1 MGVKKDKPTVL
12 QPLSCYDARNKQ
24 TIFLENSMASKTRI
38 AITTLAVVVI
48 SAVAFIPKVIGLGIH
63 DLTIN
68 NLIALIPSEA
78 DSRLVID
85 ESTFDSGWFSS
96 TATVSANYTPF
107 GAESITVNFDFTI
120 KHGPILLTN
129 DGLRFGIAYAE
140 ITPNIADTLPIF
152 GTAIDLSFPDTLLEL
167 YAGFDQSLL
176 IGITVEPLSHATNN
190 EEFEFAGL
198 SASFLA
204 RADQSAELL
213 VNIGKLSV
221 KENLDNLAFTIDGID
236 LISKSTRIS
245 DILAPTLATFSIP
258 NIKIS
263 APATLTI
270 SNILA
275 STELRASSNANA
287 VQLTQHIATQ
297 SIVGD
302 SPLQSFDWQ
311 LELDEVQRQLVSD
324 YYDLLSELQAQSGAD
339 AQAAALKINQI
350 SQELSLLVMNN
361 PLVINNLFTANAYDG
376 AHRAELKL
384 RWVGLPKLDNI
395 ARLNMNEAIAALE
408 MSLDIALDF
417 DSIMRS
423 PAAEQVKAYVEQ
435 GFIIIENEKVLVK
448 ATLNNSQLTLNGEDI
463 PLDQF
468 F

>member
-1 MGVKKDKPTVL
+1 
-12 QPLSCYDARNKQ
+12 
-24 TIFLENSMASKTRI
+24 MASKTRI
-38 AITTLAVVVI
+38 AMTTFAVVVI

-78 DSRLVID
+78 GSQLAVD
-85 ESTFDSGWFSS
+85 ETTFNSGWFNS
-96 TATVSANYTPF
+96 TATVSANYNPF
-107 GAESITVNFDFTI
+107 DAESITVDFDFTI
-120 KHGPILLTN
+120 KHGPLFLTN

-140 ITPNIADTLPIF
+140 ITPKIADTLPVF
-152 GTAIDLSFPDTLLEL
+152 GTTIDLNFPDTLLEL
-167 YAGFDQSLL
+167 FAGFDQSLL
-176 IGITVEPLSHATNN
+176 IAITVEPLSHATNN

-221 KENLDNLAFTIDGID
+221 KENLNNLAFTIDGID
-236 LISKSTRIS
+236 VVSKSTRIS
-245 DILAPTLATFSIP
+245 DILAPTSATFSIP
-258 NIKIS
+258 SIMIS
-263 APATLTI
+263 APTALAIDNI
-270 SNILA
+270 SA
-275 STELRASSNANA
+275 SSELRASGNASA

-311 LELDEVQRQLVSD
+311 LELDNVQRQLISD
-324 YYDLLSELQAQSGAD
+324 YYDLLSELQTQSDAD

-350 SQELSLLVMNN
+350 SQELSLLLVNN
-361 PLVINNLFTANAYDG
+361 PLVINNLITANAYDG

-384 RWVGLPKLDNI
+384 RWDGLPKLDNI
-395 ARLNMNEAIAALE
+395 AQLNMNEAIAALD
-408 MSLDIALDF
+408 MSLDIALDL
-417 DSIMRS
+417 DSVMNS
-423 PAAEQVKAYVEQ
+423 PAAEQLEAYVEQ
-435 GFIIIENEKVLVK
+435 GFIIIKNDKVLIK
-448 ATLNNSQLTLNGEDI
+448 ATLINSQLTLNGEDI